1 MRFLGLDIGEVRI
14 GVALS
19 DESGTIASPLTTV
32 AAKQPY
38 DAIAAEFR
46 AICEENEVRA
56 LVVGLPF
63 SMSGGAGGTSARA
76 AKTLGRKLAQTLG
89 LKVAFADERFTTALA
104 DRALLEAD
112 VNRKKRK
119 TVVDKVAAAL
129 MLQTFLD
136 GRRNRDA

>member
-32 AAKQPY
+32 SAKQPY
-38 DAIAAEFR
+38 DAVATEFR
-46 AICEENEVRA
+46 QICEENEVRA

-63 SMSGGAGGTSARA
+63 SMSGGTGGTSARA
-76 AKTLGRKLAQTLG
+76 AKTLGRKLARTLG
-89 LKVAFADERFTTALA
+89 LKVAFCDERFTTALA